1 MMRILTKKDV
11 QAVYTMKDAIAD
23 DKVALAAYSNGD
35 ATVPLRTNIDVQAEH
50 GQSLYMP
57 GYAAG
62 EQPALGVKIVSVYP
76 DNIDK
81 GLPSV
86 PATMVSLDP
95 KTGIVSAII
104 DGTYLTQLR
113 TGALQG
119 AATDLLA
126 NPDAKVATLIGT
138 GGQAPTQLEAMLNVR
153 QLTRVYVSDIDH
165 ERAAKFAQD
174 MTDRFGKQFNVDILP
189 ANDLSKAIRAS
200 DIITSVTTSKQATFD
215 AADVQPGTHVN
226 GIGAYTPEMHEIPAE
241 LVQRAD
247 RVIFD
252 TMDGVLA
259 EAGDMITPLKEG
271 LVTKAHYDGE
281 LGQLINGEIKGRQH
295 HDQVTLFKAVG
306 TAVLDVVVAEKIL
319 QAADKQHVG
328 MSVDL

>member
-1 MMRILTKKDV
+1 MRILTKKDV

-23 DKVALAAYSNGD
+23 DKVALAAYSKGD
-35 ATVPLRTNIDVQAEH
+35 ATVPLRANIDVQAEH

-62 EQPALGVKIVSVYP
+62 KQPALGIKIVSVYP

-165 ERAAKFAQD
+165 DRATNFAQD

-189 ANDLSKAIRAS
+189 VNDLSKAIRAS

-247 RVIFD
+247 SVIFD

-271 LVTKAHYDGE
+271 LVTKAHYAGE
-281 LGQLINGEIKGRQH
+281 LGQLINGKIKGRQR

-319 QAADKQHVG
+319 QAAEKQHVG
-328 MSVDL
+328 TSVDL